1 MTEGWANHLIVA
13 PIILPLLASASMLLL
28 DERQHRAKNI
38 IAITTTLALLAVSVL
53 LILGTIRL
61 GFSETSTTR
70 VYLVGD
76 WVAPFGI
83 VLVADWLSTLMLLL
97 TSILGTAALV
107 YSFARWD
114 RAGPRFQALFMLQLM
129 GLNGAFLTGDLFN
142 LFVFFEILLA
152 ASYGLMLHGSGQQR
166 VKAGLHY
173 VSINIGASLLFLIG
187 VGLIYGVA
195 GTLNMADLATIIP
208 GTRDAELTLL
218 QSGFAVL
225 GIAFL
230 VKAGMWPVGFW
241 LPRTYAAAVPPAA
254 ALFAILSK
262 VGIYAL
268 LRVYLLLFGGDDVG
282 WTGNFGEEWLLYGGI
297 ATIIFGTIGILA
309 ARTLSRVAGYCVI
322 VSSGTLLG
330 AIGAGEGAVIAGA
343 LFYLVSS
350 TLGISAFY
358 LLLELVERRDH
369 EASVQAVVEPVFD
382 DEYTGARSVTDADEI
397 GMVIPASIAILG
409 GGFVFCALLIAGLP
423 PLSGF
428 IAKFALIH
436 GLLNLD
442 AVVPPSIWLLV
453 AMLIISGLAIMIAT
467 TRAGIDLIWTPS
479 ANPPPPLRLAEAFPV
494 GFLLLI
500 CLGLMVFAGPVMQ
513 YMDRT
518 GQSIQDRQGYIN
530 SVLGA
535 ERAAVADRGPR
546 ER

>member
-1 MTEGWANHLIVA
+1 MTQGWASHLIVA
-13 PIILPLLASASMLLL
+13 PIILPLLAAAIMLLL
-28 DERQHRAKNI
+28 DERRHRTKNV
-38 IAITTTLALLAVSVL
+38 IALATTLALLAVAVR
-53 LILGTIRL
+53 LIVETISL
-61 GFSETSTTR
+61 GFSDSPTTR

-76 WVAPFGI
+76 WAAPFGI
-83 VLVADWLSTLMLLL
+83 ALVADWLSTLMLLL
-97 TSILGTAALV
+97 TSILGLAALI
-107 YSFARWD
+107 YSLARWD
-114 RAGPRFQALFMLQLM
+114 RAGPRFQALFLLQLM

-152 ASYGLMLHGSGQQR
+152 ASYGLLLHGSGTQR

-173 VSINIGASLLFLIG
+173 VAINVGTSLIFLIG
-187 VGLIYGVA
+187 VALIYGVA

-208 GTRDAELTLL
+208 GTLGAELTLL

-241 LPRTYAAAVPPAA
+241 LPRTYAAAVPPSA

-268 LRVYLLLFGGDDVG
+268 LRVYLLLFGGDLG

-297 ATIIFGTIGILA
+297 ATIIYGTLGILA

-322 VSSGTLLG
+322 ISSGTLLG
-330 AIGAGEGAVIAGA
+330 AIGAGEGAVIGGV

-369 EASVQAVVEPVFD
+369 EASLQAVIEPVFE
-382 DEYTGARSVTDADEI
+382 DEYTGARSIEEEDEI
-397 GMVIPASIAILG
+397 GIVIPASIAILG
-409 GGFVFCALLIAGLP
+409 GGFMFCALLVAGLP

-428 IAKFALIH
+428 IAKFALIQ
-436 GLLNLD
+436 GLLNLGSS
-442 AVVPPSIWLLV
+442 VPPAIWLLI
-453 AMLIISGLAIMIAT
+453 AMLIISGLATMIAT

-479 ANPPPPLRLAEAFPV
+479 ERPPPPLRLAEVFPV
-494 GFLLLI
+494 GLLLLV
-500 CLGLMVFAGPVMQ
+500 CLALMLFAGPVMR

-535 ERAAVADRGPR
+535 ERASDEDRGPR